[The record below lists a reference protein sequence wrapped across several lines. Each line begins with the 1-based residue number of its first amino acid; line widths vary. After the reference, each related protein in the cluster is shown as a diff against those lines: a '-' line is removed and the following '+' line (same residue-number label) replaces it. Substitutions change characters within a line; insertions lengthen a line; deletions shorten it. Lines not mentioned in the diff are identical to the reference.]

1 MIWGRSL
8 RSPLKV
14 AAQDDHRNRQG
25 RSPNSFQSPS
35 NLRFWRSPP
44 AQIAAYGAQHHICF
58 AVANGVSLAIVLR
71 QKEIMN
77 SSALNERIVIIAGPN
92 GAGKTTFA
100 REFLPTDADC
110 PNFVNADLIAAGLS
124 PFAPDVA
131 AFKAGRIML
140 ETIADYAKRG
150 ESFSFETTLSGLT
163 YAQMIPVWRA
173 SGYAVKLIFL
183 SLPDVEIAIE
193 RVATRVIQGG
203 HNVPEEFIRRRF
215 AHGIANFERYKL
227 LVDSWQLYD
236 NSDAPPVLLDER
248 QYK

>member
-1 MIWGRSL
+1 MTTSIGN
-8 RSPLKV
+8 K
-14 AAQDDHRNRQG
+14 
-25 RSPNSFQSPS
+25 
-35 NLRFWRSPP
+35 
-44 AQIAAYGAQHHICF
+44 
-58 AVANGVSLAIVLR
+58 
-71 QKEIMN
+71 
-77 SSALNERIVIIAGPN
+77 RIVIIAGPN

-100 REFLPTDADC
+100 REFLPTDAEL

-140 ETIADYAKRG
+140 ETIADYVKHG

-163 YAQMIPVWRA
+163 YAQMIPVWRS

-193 RVATRVIQGG
+193 RVATRVKQGG
-203 HNVPEEFIRRRF
+203 HNVPEEVIRRRF
-215 AHGIANFERYKL
+215 AHGIANFERYKV

-236 NSDAPPVLLDER
+236 NSGAPPVLLDES
-248 QYK
+248 

>member
-1 MIWGRSL
+1 MTS
-8 RSPLKV
+8 ST
-14 AAQDDHRNRQG
+14 
-25 RSPNSFQSPS
+25 S
-35 NLRFWRSPP
+35 N
-44 AQIAAYGAQHHICF
+44 
-58 AVANGVSLAIVLR
+58 
-71 QKEIMN
+71 K
-77 SSALNERIVIIAGPN
+77 RIVIIAGPN
-92 GAGKTTFA
+92 GTGKTTFA
-100 REFLPTDADC
+100 REFLPTDAEL

-140 ETIADYAKRG
+140 ETIAEYVKHG

-163 YAQMIPVWRA
+163 YAQMIPVWRS

-203 HNVPEEFIRRRF
+203 HNVPEEVIRRRF

-227 LVDSWQLYD
+227 LVDGWQLYD
-236 NSDAPPVLLDER
+236 NSGAPPVLLDES
-248 QYK
+248 